1 MSAEDRRP
9 EADSPSGVSG
19 VSYVMPVL
27 NEVAEIRAAV
37 ESLVA
42 QDYEGPFEV
51 ILALGPS
58 VDGTNEVVAQM
69 AADDA
74 RIRSIPNP
82 EGSTP
87 AGLNVAILA
96 SRYPVTVRVDAHS
109 ILPPEYTRIAVAT
122 LERSGADNVGGIMH
136 AEGRSP
142 FEKAVARAYGSRVGL
157 GGTPHHVGGKEGPA
171 ETAYLGVFLRHRL
184 VEVGLFDE
192 NIKRGQDWELN
203 RRLRATGGVVWFTP
217 ALTVTYRPRPSLRT
231 LVRQFVATGIWRGEL
246 VRRFAFANSLRY
258 LVPPVMVLGVLL
270 GFVAGILGLIG
281 LGVGTG
287 LAWATLGFIVP
298 AIYVVFVVVATL
310 ASARA
315 EDGKTRA
322 WFLVVLPCIHF
333 GWGIG
338 FVAGFLTLTK
348 NITAHVGR

>member
-1 MSAEDRRP
+1 MTVD
-9 EADSPSGVSG
+9 DSQTIG

-27 NEVAEIRAAV
+27 NEVDEIRSAV
-37 ESLVA
+37 SSLVA
-42 QDYEGPFEV
+42 QDHQGPFEV

-58 VDGTNEVVAQM
+58 VDGTNEVVAEM
-69 AADDA
+69 AAHDP

-82 EGSTP
+82 IGSTP

-109 ILPPEYTRIAVAT
+109 VLPPDYTRKAVET
-122 LERSGADNVGGIMH
+122 LYRSGADNVGGIMH
-136 AEGRSP
+136 AEGRTP

-171 ETAYLGVFLRHRL
+171 ETAYLGVFRRDRL
-184 VEVGLFDE
+184 IEVGLFDE

-203 RRLRATGGVVWFTP
+203 RRLRATGGIVWFTP
-217 ALTVTYRPRPSLRT
+217 ELTVTYRPRPSLRT

-246 VRRFAFANSLRY
+246 VRRFAFSNSLRY
-258 LVPPVMVLGVLL
+258 LVPPLMVLGV
-270 GFVAGILGLIG
+270 ALGLVVG
-281 LGVGTG
+281 LVGVVGAIIGTG
-287 LAWATLGFIVP
+287 LAWLLLGFTIP
-298 AIYVVFVVVATL
+298 AVYVVFVVAATL
-310 ASARA
+310 VSARD
-315 EDGKTRA
+315 EDARTRL

-338 FVAGFLTLTK
+338 FVAGFLKLTK